1 MIHLPCAMI
10 PSYQK
15 FLILIYGDRNSK
27 IVVTPEIGFN
37 FHRGHN
43 QSRRPEGRGINRKVE
58 EARASLSCASIA
70 SAGIGIDRS
79 ALTAVS
85 GRKHILA
92 GEKHGAKT

>member
-1 MIHLPCAMI
+1 MI

-37 FHRGHN
+37 IISTLRGHN